1 MAAQRYFTP
10 GTFSF
15 LRDLARNNNRDW
27 FNENKARYERHVKD
41 PAVRFIVDVGPALNK
56 ISPHFRADPRAN
68 GGSLFRIYRDTRF
81 SKDKTPY
88 KTHTGIQFRHEA
100 GKDVHAPGFYLHI
113 HPKEIFVGVGIWHP
127 DAKTLRRIRDRIV
140 DDPSGWKRARGAK
153 AFKAHFELGGDSLVR
168 APKGYD
174 PEHPLIEDLR
184 RKDFIA
190 GSGMTQKDVTSPDFL
205 KIFVARC
212 RAAGPLQKWL
222 CGAVG
227 VAY

>member
-1 MAAQRYFTP
+1 MAASPYFTP
-10 GTFSF
+10 ATFSF
-15 LRDLARNNNRDW
+15 LRDLAKNNNREW
-27 FNENKARYERHVKD
+27 FGDHKDRYENHVKE
-41 PAVRFIVDVGPALNK
+41 PALRFIVDVGPKLDK

-100 GKDVHAPGFYLHI
+100 AKDVHAPGFYLHI
-113 HPKEIFVGVGIWHP
+113 HPKEIFVGIGIWHP
-127 DAKTLRRIRDRIV
+127 DSKTLKEIRQAIV
-140 DDPSGWKRARGAK
+140 DDPAAWKRVKNGK
-153 AFKAHFELGGDSLVR
+153 AFKAQFELGGDSLVR
-168 APKGYD
+168 APKGFD

-190 GSGMTQKDVTSPDFL
+190 ASRLTQKDVTGPDFL
-205 KIFVARC
+205 KTFIARC

-227 VAY
+227 VSY